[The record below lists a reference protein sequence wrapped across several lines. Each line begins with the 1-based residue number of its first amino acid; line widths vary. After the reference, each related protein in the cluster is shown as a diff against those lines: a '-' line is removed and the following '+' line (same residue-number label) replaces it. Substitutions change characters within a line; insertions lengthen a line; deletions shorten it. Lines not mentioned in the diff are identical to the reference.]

1 MNTTTREIVSRPT
14 CRPRAAP
21 LIATALLVIAP
32 LGVLVSQEAPPTT
45 APAQSP
51 TTAKKAAEPATKPAP
66 STAKPASETKPAAA
80 SAPAAES
87 GEADSAD
94 ADQSEA
100 PKRFI
105 PSQKSSADNS
115 ATFPIDI

>member
-1 MNTTTREIVSRPT
+1 MNTTTREIVSRLT
-14 CRPRAAP
+14 SRPRAAP

-51 TTAKKAAEPATKPAP
+51 ATAKKPAQPATKPAP

-80 SAPAAES
+80 STPAAES

-94 ADQSEA
+94 VDQSEA

>member
-1 MNTTTREIVSRPT
+1 MNTITREIVSRPT

-32 LGVLVSQEAPPTT
+32 LGALVSQEAPPTT

-51 TTAKKAAEPATKPAP
+51 TTAKKTAEPATKPAP
-66 STAKPASETKPAAA
+66 STAKPAPATKPAAA
-80 SAPAAES
+80 SAPAES

>member
-1 MNTTTREIVSRPT
+1 MNTIARDIVSRFLSHA
-14 CRPRAAP
+14 RVAR
-21 LIATALLVIAP
+21 LIAAALLVIAP
-32 LGVLVSQEAPPTT
+32 LGALVSQEAPAPA

-51 TTAKKAAEPATKPAP
+51 PAAKKAEEAATKPAP
-66 STAKPASETKPAAA
+66 STAKPASQAAKPAAA
-80 SAPAAES
+80 SGPAAERES
-87 GEADSAD
+87 ESTDGE
-94 ADQSEA
+94 QSEA

>member
-1 MNTTTREIVSRPT
+1 MNTTTREIVSRLT
-14 CRPRAAP
+14 SRPRAAP
-21 LIATALLVIAP
+21 VIAAALLVIAP
-32 LGVLVSQEAPPTT
+32 LGVLVSQEAPQST
-45 APAQSP
+45 APAKSP
-51 TTAKKAAEPATKPAP
+51 PAAKKAEEPATKPAP

-80 SAPAAES
+80 SETSGKSESESAE
-87 GEADSAD
+87 G
-94 ADQSEA
+94 DQSEA